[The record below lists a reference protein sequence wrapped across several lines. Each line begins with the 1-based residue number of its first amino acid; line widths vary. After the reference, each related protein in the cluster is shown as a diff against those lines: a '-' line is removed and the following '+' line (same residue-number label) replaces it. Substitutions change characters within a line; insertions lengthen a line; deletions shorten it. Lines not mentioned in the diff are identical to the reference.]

1 MQRET
6 DGNCGTHCVGLP
18 HWALVPHRPG
28 LGPTPRKHGLQ
39 PPVSNRISV
48 PVTSGPTEAPAAG
61 TGAAPRSFE
70 LQLHRRWA
78 SAPVVLAAASGI
90 LFSEVWAPTVW
101 TPPRVLAPETPNLSF
116 SLSPKG
122 ASSASSTSG
131 WPQCPP
137 AALWGLQSVC
147 QLTSILKP
155 SAAAP
160 SVMSM
165 FLLSPDW

>member
-1 MQRET
+1 MKYQSTRNLKNLVSAALGKAFWQPWVEHNAERET

-48 PVTSGPTEAPAAG
+48 RVTSGPTEAPAAG

-70 LQLHRRWA
+70 LQLHRRGA

-90 LFSEVWAPTVW
+90 RFSEV
-101 TPPRVLAPETPNLSF
+101 
-116 SLSPKG
+116 
-122 ASSASSTSG
+122 
-131 WPQCPP
+131 
-137 AALWGLQSVC
+137 
-147 QLTSILKP
+147 
-155 SAAAP
+155 
-160 SVMSM
+160 
-165 FLLSPDW
+165 